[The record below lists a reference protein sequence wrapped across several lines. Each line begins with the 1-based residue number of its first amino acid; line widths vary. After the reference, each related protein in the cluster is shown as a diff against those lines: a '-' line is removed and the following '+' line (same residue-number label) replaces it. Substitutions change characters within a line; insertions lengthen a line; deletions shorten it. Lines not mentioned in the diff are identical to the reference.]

1 MTGRRSD
8 LNHRKRGVDMKV
20 YNLQLGELRSNC
32 YVIETAPG
40 RCVAVD
46 IGGDSRLLVEFLR
59 MKKLSLRKIL
69 LTHGHFDHI
78 GGAEEVH
85 KATGAEVYI
94 HSDDVPM
101 LTSDSLS
108 LASSISIRRFV
119 PLTDWTAIYGDS
131 YINDGDCTFRVLHTP
146 GHTKGSV
153 CYVCEDALFSGDTLF
168 CCSCGRTDF
177 LGGSPDEMRRS
188 LEILYSLDGDYKVY
202 PGHNETSTLDYERRA
217 NPYMKEFRNK

>member
-1 MTGRRSD
+1 
-8 LNHRKRGVDMKV
+8 MKV

-101 LTSDSLS
+101 LTSESLS
-108 LASSISIRRFV
+108 LAVIDIYSPVCAPHGLDRYLRRQ
-119 PLTDWTAIYGDS
+119 
-131 YINDGDCTFRVLHTP
+131 
-146 GHTKGSV
+146 
-153 CYVCEDALFSGDTLF
+153 
-168 CCSCGRTDF
+168 
-177 LGGSPDEMRRS
+177 
-188 LEILYSLDGDYKVY
+188 LYQ
-202 PGHNETSTLDYERRA
+202 
-217 NPYMKEFRNK
+217 